1 MLKPI
6 DFYGGSL
13 DDLRNF
19 PQGAKR
25 EAGLQLDRVQRG
37 LEPDNW
43 KPMKNVG
50 PGAKEIRVFDTDS
63 TFRVIYVTKFEDVI
77 FVLHCFQKKSQKT
90 AQSDINL
97 AKDRYKE
104 LLRRNE

>member
-1 MLKPI
+1 MHKSI
-6 DFYGGSL
+6 DFCGSSL

-43 KPMKNVG
+43 RPMKSVG
-50 PGAKEIRVFDTDS
+50 TGAKEIRVFDADS
-63 TFRVIYVTKFEDVI
+63 TFRVIYVAKIEDVI
-77 FVLHCFQKKSQKT
+77 FVLHCFQKKTQKT
-90 AQSDINL
+90 AQSDIDL

-104 LLRRNE
+104 LLRRNK